1 MNEINKD
8 DLVKRM
14 DGAINSFNGDLAGL
28 RTGRAST
35 NMVDGIL
42 VDAYGQKMPID
53 QVGSISVPEARMIS
67 VQVWDKG
74 LVIAVE
80 KAIHESG
87 LGLNPQTDG
96 ELIRIPI
103 PELNEERREELSK
116 IAGKYAEQSRI
127 AIRNVRRDGMDEI
140 KKIEKDGTI
149 GKDRAV
155 DLSIEVQELTDDYIK
170 KIDEMLSQKKMKFD
184 KFKFYD
190 KSFLEK

>member
-14 DGAINSFNGDLAGL
+14 DGAINSFSGDLVGL

-67 VQVWDKG
+67 IQVWDKG

-116 IAGKYAEQSRI
+116 IAGKYAEQSRV

-140 KKIEKDGTI
+140 KKIEKDGAV

-155 DLSIEVQELTDDYIK
+155 DLSHEVQELTDDYIK
-170 KIDEMLSQKKMKFD
+170 KIDEMLSQK
-184 KFKFYD
+184 
-190 KSFLEK
+190 ENEIRQV

>member
-14 DGAINSFNGDLAGL
+14 DGAINSFGGDLVGL

-67 VQVWDKG
+67 IQVWDKG

-116 IAGKYAEQSRI
+116 IAGKYAEQSRV

-140 KKIEKDGTI
+140 KKIEKDGTV

-155 DLSIEVQELTDDYIK
+155 DLSNEVQELTDDYIK
-170 KIDEMLSQKKMKFD
+170 KIDEMLSQK
-184 KFKFYD
+184 
-190 KSFLEK
+190 ENEIRQV

>member
-8 DLVKRM
+8 DLIKRM

-67 VQVWDKG
+67 IQVWDKG

-116 IAGKYAEQSRI
+116 IAGKYAEQSRV

-140 KKIEKDGTI
+140 KKIEKDGNV

-155 DLSIEVQELTDDYIK
+155 DLSNEVQELTDDYIK
-170 KIDEMLSQKKMKFD
+170 KIDEILSQK
-184 KFKFYD
+184 
-190 KSFLEK
+190 ENEIRQV

>member
-14 DGAINSFNGDLAGL
+14 DGAINSFSGDLVGL

-67 VQVWDKG
+67 IQIWDKG

-116 IAGKYAEQSRI
+116 IAGKYAEQSRV

-140 KKIEKDGTI
+140 KKIEKDGTV

-155 DLSIEVQELTDDYIK
+155 DLSNEVQELTDDY
-170 KIDEMLSQKKMKFD
+170 LS
-184 KFKFYD
+184 
-190 KSFLEK
+190 LIHI

>member
-14 DGAINSFNGDLAGL
+14 DGAINSFSGDLVGL

-67 VQVWDKG
+67 IQVWDKG

-116 IAGKYAEQSRI
+116 IAGKYAEQSRV

-140 KKIEKDGTI
+140 KKIEKDGTV

-155 DLSIEVQELTDDYIK
+155 DLSNEVQELTDDYIK
-170 KIDEMLSQKKMKFD
+170 KIDEM
-184 KFKFYD
+184 
-190 KSFLEK
+190 

>member
-1 MNEINKD
+1 MSEINKD
-8 DLVKRM
+8 DLIKRM
-14 DGAINSFNGDLAGL
+14 DGAINSFNGDLVGL

-67 VQVWDKG
+67 IQVWDKG

-80 KAIHESG
+80 KAIHESD
-87 LGLNPQTDG
+87 LGLNPQADG

-127 AIRNVRRDGMDEI
+127 AIRNVRRDVMDEI
-140 KKIEKDGTI
+140 KKIEKDGTV

-155 DLSIEVQELTDDYIK
+155 DLSNEVQELTDDYIK
-170 KIDEMLSQKKMKFD
+170 KIDEMLSQK
-184 KFKFYD
+184 
-190 KSFLEK
+190 ENEIRQV

>member
-14 DGAINSFNGDLAGL
+14 DGAINSFSGDLVGL

-67 VQVWDKG
+67 IQIWDKG

-116 IAGKYAEQSRI
+116 IAGKYAEQSRV
-127 AIRNVRRDGMDEI
+127 A
-140 KKIEKDGTI
+140 
-149 GKDRAV
+149 
-155 DLSIEVQELTDDYIK
+155 LSLIHISEPTRPY
-170 KIDEMLSQKKMKFD
+170 
-184 KFKFYD
+184 
-190 KSFLEK
+190 

>member
-14 DGAINSFNGDLAGL
+14 DGAINSFSGDLVGL

-42 VDAYGQKMPID
+42 VEAYGQKMPID

-67 VQVWDKG
+67 IQVWDKG

-116 IAGKYAEQSRI
+116 IAGKYAEQSRV

-140 KKIEKDGTI
+140 KKIEKDGTV

-155 DLSIEVQELTDDYIK
+155 DLSNEVQELTDDYIK
-170 KIDEMLSQKKMKFD
+170 TIDEMLSQK
-184 KFKFYD
+184 
-190 KSFLEK
+190 ENEIRQV

>member
-1 MNEINKD
+1 MCIRD
-8 DLVKRM
+8 R
-14 DGAINSFNGDLAGL
+14 
-28 RTGRAST
+28 T

-67 VQVWDKG
+67 IQVWDKG

-116 IAGKYAEQSRI
+116 IAGKYAEQSRV

-140 KKIEKDGTI
+140 KKIEKDGTV

-155 DLSIEVQELTDDYIK
+155 DLSNEVQELTDDYIK
-170 KIDEMLSQKKMKFD
+170 KIDEMLSQK
-184 KFKFYD
+184 
-190 KSFLEK
+190 ENEIRQV

>member
-14 DGAINSFNGDLAGL
+14 DGAINSFNSDLIGL

-67 VQVWDKG
+67 IQVWDKG

-87 LGLNPQTDG
+87 LGLNPQADG

-140 KKIEKDGTI
+140 KKIEKDGTV

-155 DLSIEVQELTDDYIK
+155 DLSNEVQELTDDYIK
-170 KIDEMLSQKKMKFD
+170 KIDEMLSQK
-184 KFKFYD
+184 
-190 KSFLEK
+190 ENEIRQV

>member
-8 DLVKRM
+8 DLIKRM

-67 VQVWDKG
+67 IQVWDKG

-116 IAGKYAEQSRI
+116 IAGKYAEQSRV

-140 KKIEKDGTI
+140 KKIEKDGTV

-155 DLSIEVQELTDDYIK
+155 DLSNEVQELTDDYIK
-170 KIDEMLSQKKMKFD
+170 KIDEMLSQK
-184 KFKFYD
+184 
-190 KSFLEK
+190 ENEIRQV

>member
-14 DGAINSFNGDLAGL
+14 DGAINSFSGDLVGL

-67 VQVWDKG
+67 IQVWDKG

-116 IAGKYAEQSRI
+116 IAGKYAEQSRV

-140 KKIEKDGTI
+140 KKIEKDGTV
-149 GKDRAV
+149 GKDRAI
-155 DLSIEVQELTDDYIK
+155 DLSNEVQELTDDYIK
-170 KIDEMLSQKKMKFD
+170 KIDEMLSQK
-184 KFKFYD
+184 
-190 KSFLEK
+190 ENEIRQV

>member
-1 MNEINKD
+1 MSEINKD
-8 DLVKRM
+8 DLIKRM
-14 DGAINSFNGDLAGL
+14 DGAISSFNGDLTGL

-35 NMVDGIL
+35 NMVDGIMI
-42 VDAYGQKMPID
+42 DAYGQKMPID

-67 VQVWDKG
+67 IQVWDKG

-87 LGLNPQTDG
+87 LGLNPQVDG

-140 KKIEKDGTI
+140 KKIEKDGTV
-149 GKDRAV
+149 GKDRAI
-155 DLSIEVQELTDDYIK
+155 DLSNEVQELTDDYIK

-184 KFKFYD
+184 KFKFNGKKY
-190 KSFLEK
+190 L

>member
-14 DGAINSFNGDLAGL
+14 DGAINSFNGDLVGL

-116 IAGKYAEQSRI
+116 IAGKYAEQSRV
-127 AIRNVRRDGMDEI
+127 AIRNIRRDGMDEI
-140 KKIEKDGTI
+140 KKIEKDGTV

-155 DLSIEVQELTDDYIK
+155 DLSNEVQELTDDYIK
-170 KIDEMLSQKKMKFD
+170 KIDEMLSQK
-184 KFKFYD
+184 
-190 KSFLEK
+190 ENEIRQV

>member
-1 MNEINKD
+1 MSEINKD
-8 DLVKRM
+8 DLIKRM

-67 VQVWDKG
+67 IQVWDKG

-116 IAGKYAEQSRI
+116 IAGKYAEQSRV

-140 KKIEKDGTI
+140 KKIEKDGI
-149 GKDRAV
+149 VGKDRAV
-155 DLSIEVQELTDDYIK
+155 DLSNEVQELTDDYIK
-170 KIDEMLSQKKMKFD
+170 KIDEMLSQK
-184 KFKFYD
+184 
-190 KSFLEK
+190 ENEIRQV

>member
-14 DGAINSFNGDLAGL
+14 DGAINSFSGDLVGL

-67 VQVWDKG
+67 IQVLDKG

-116 IAGKYAEQSRI
+116 IAGKYAEQSRV

-140 KKIEKDGTI
+140 KKIEKDGTV

-155 DLSIEVQELTDDYIK
+155 DLSNEVQELTDDYIK
-170 KIDEMLSQKKMKFD
+170 KIDEMLSQK
-184 KFKFYD
+184 
-190 KSFLEK
+190 ENEIRQV

>member
-67 VQVWDKG
+67 IQVWDKG

-87 LGLNPQTDG
+87 LGLNPQADG

-116 IAGKYAEQSRI
+116 IAGKYAEQSRV

-140 KKIEKDGTI
+140 KKIEKDGTV

-155 DLSIEVQELTDDYIK
+155 DLSNEVQELTDDYIK
-170 KIDEMLSQKKMKFD
+170 KIDEILSQK
-184 KFKFYD
+184 
-190 KSFLEK
+190 ENEIRQV

>member
-14 DGAINSFNGDLAGL
+14 DGAINSFSGDLVGL

-67 VQVWDKG
+67 IQVWDKG

-116 IAGKYAEQSRI
+116 IAGKYAEQSRV

-140 KKIEKDGTI
+140 KKIEKDGNV

-155 DLSIEVQELTDDYIK
+155 DLSNEVQELTDDYIK
-170 KIDEMLSQKKMKFD
+170 KIDEILSQK
-184 KFKFYD
+184 
-190 KSFLEK
+190 ENEIRQV

>member
-14 DGAINSFNGDLAGL
+14 DGAINSFNGDLFGL

-67 VQVWDKG
+67 IQVWDKG

-116 IAGKYAEQSRI
+116 IAGKYAEQSRV

-140 KKIEKDGTI
+140 KKIEKDGTV

-155 DLSIEVQELTDDYIK
+155 DLSNEVQELTDDYIK
-170 KIDEMLSQKKMKFD
+170 KIDEMLSQK
-184 KFKFYD
+184 
-190 KSFLEK
+190 ENEIRQV

>member
-1 MNEINKD
+1 MSEINKD

-14 DGAINSFNGDLAGL
+14 DGAINSFSGDLVGL

-35 NMVDGIL
+35 NMVDGIS

-67 VQVWDKG
+67 IQVWDKG
-74 LVIAVE
+74 LVVAVE

-116 IAGKYAEQSRI
+116 IAGKYAEQSRV

-140 KKIEKDGTI
+140 KKIEKDGTV

-155 DLSIEVQELTDDYIK
+155 DLSNEVQELTDDYIK
-170 KIDEMLSQKKMKFD
+170 KIDEMLSQK
-184 KFKFYD
+184 
-190 KSFLEK
+190 ENEIRQV

>member
-14 DGAINSFNGDLAGL
+14 DGAINSFSGDLAGL

-116 IAGKYAEQSRI
+116 IASKYAEQSRV

-140 KKIEKDGTI
+140 KKMEKDGTI

-170 KIDEMLSQKKMKFD
+170 KIDGMLSQK
-184 KFKFYD
+184 
-190 KSFLEK
+190 ENEIRQV

>member
-14 DGAINSFNGDLAGL
+14 DGAINSFSGDLVGL

-67 VQVWDKG
+67 IQVWDKG

-116 IAGKYAEQSRI
+116 IAGKYAEQSRV

-140 KKIEKDGTI
+140 KKIEKDGTV

-155 DLSIEVQELTDDYIK
+155 DLSNEVQELTDDYIK
-170 KIDEMLSQKKMKFD
+170 K
-184 KFKFYD
+184 
-190 KSFLEK
+190 

>member
-1 MNEINKD
+1 MSEINKD

-14 DGAINSFNGDLAGL
+14 DGAINSFNGDLMGL

-67 VQVWDKG
+67 IQVWDKG

-116 IAGKYAEQSRI
+116 IAGKYAEQSRV

-140 KKIEKDGTI
+140 KKIEKDGTV

-155 DLSIEVQELTDDYIK
+155 DLSNEVQEITDDYIK
-170 KIDEMLSQKKMKFD
+170 KIDEMLSQK
-184 KFKFYD
+184 
-190 KSFLEK
+190 ENEIRQV

>member
-1 MNEINKD
+1 MSEINKN
-8 DLVKRM
+8 DLIKRM

-67 VQVWDKG
+67 IQVWDKG

-116 IAGKYAEQSRI
+116 IAGKYAEQSRV

-140 KKIEKDGTI
+140 KKIEKDGNV

-155 DLSIEVQELTDDYIK
+155 DLSNEVQELTDDYIK
-170 KIDEMLSQKKMKFD
+170 KIDEILSQK
-184 KFKFYD
+184 
-190 KSFLEK
+190 ENEIRQV

>member
-14 DGAINSFNGDLAGL
+14 DGAINSFSGDLVGL

-42 VDAYGQKMPID
+42 VDAYVQKMPID

-67 VQVWDKG
+67 IQVWDKG

-116 IAGKYAEQSRI
+116 IAGKYAEQSRV

-140 KKIEKDGTI
+140 KKIEKDGTV

-155 DLSIEVQELTDDYIK
+155 DLSNEVQELTDDYIK
-170 KIDEMLSQKKMKFD
+170 KIDEMLSQK
-184 KFKFYD
+184 
-190 KSFLEK
+190 ENEIRQV

>member
-14 DGAINSFNGDLAGL
+14 DGAINSFSGDLVGL

-67 VQVWDKG
+67 IQVWDKG

-116 IAGKYAEQSRI
+116 IAGKYAEQSRV

-140 KKIEKDGTI
+140 KKIEKDGTV

-155 DLSIEVQELTDDYIK
+155 DLSNEVQELTDDYIK
-170 KIDEMLSQKKMKFD
+170 KIDEILSQK
-184 KFKFYD
+184 
-190 KSFLEK
+190 ENEIRQV

>member
-14 DGAINSFNGDLAGL
+14 DGAINSFGGDLVGL

-67 VQVWDKG
+67 IQVWDKG

-80 KAIHESG
+80 KAIHESD
-87 LGLNPQTDG
+87 LGLNPQADG

-116 IAGKYAEQSRI
+116 IAGKYAEQSRV
-127 AIRNVRRDGMDEI
+127 AIRNVRRDGMDDI
-140 KKIEKDGTI
+140 KKIEKDGTV

-155 DLSIEVQELTDDYIK
+155 DLSNEVQELTDDYIK
-170 KIDEMLSQKKMKFD
+170 KIDEMLSQK
-184 KFKFYD
+184 
-190 KSFLEK
+190 ENEIRQV

>member
-1 MNEINKD
+1 MSEINKD

-14 DGAINSFNGDLAGL
+14 DGAINSFNGDLVGL

-67 VQVWDKG
+67 IQVWDKG

-80 KAIHESG
+80 KAIHESD
-87 LGLNPQTDG
+87 LGLNPQADG

-116 IAGKYAEQSRI
+116 IAGKYAEQSRV

-140 KKIEKDGTI
+140 KKIEKDGTV

-155 DLSIEVQELTDDYIK
+155 DLSNEVQELTDDYIK
-170 KIDEMLSQKKMKFD
+170 KIDEMLSQK
-184 KFKFYD
+184 
-190 KSFLEK
+190 ENEIRQV

>member
-14 DGAINSFNGDLAGL
+14 DGAINSFNGDLMGL

-67 VQVWDKG
+67 IQVWDKG

-116 IAGKYAEQSRI
+116 IAGKYAEQSRV

-140 KKIEKDGTI
+140 KKIEKDGTV

-155 DLSIEVQELTDDYIK
+155 DLSNEVQELTDDYIK
-170 KIDEMLSQKKMKFD
+170 KIDEMLSQK
-184 KFKFYD
+184 
-190 KSFLEK
+190 ENEIRQV

>member
-14 DGAINSFNGDLAGL
+14 DGAINSFNGDLMGL

-67 VQVWDKG
+67 IQVWDKG

-80 KAIHESG
+80 KAIHESD
-87 LGLNPQTDG
+87 LGLNPQADG

-116 IAGKYAEQSRI
+116 IAGKYAEQSRV

-140 KKIEKDGTI
+140 KKIEKDGTV

-155 DLSIEVQELTDDYIK
+155 DLSNEVQEITDDYIK
-170 KIDEMLSQKKMKFD
+170 KIDEMLSQK
-184 KFKFYD
+184 
-190 KSFLEK
+190 ENEIRQV

>member
-155 DLSIEVQELTDDYIK
+155 DLSNEVQELTDDYIK
-170 KIDEMLSQKKMKFD
+170 KIDEILSQK
-184 KFKFYD
+184 
-190 KSFLEK
+190 ENEIRQV